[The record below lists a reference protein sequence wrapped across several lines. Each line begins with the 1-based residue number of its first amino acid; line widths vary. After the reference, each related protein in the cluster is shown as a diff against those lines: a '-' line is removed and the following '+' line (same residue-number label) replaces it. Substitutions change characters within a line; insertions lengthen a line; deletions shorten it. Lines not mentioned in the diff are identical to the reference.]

1 MKFFSIGLG
10 IILALL
16 VLTEISLRILFGFG
30 NPPLYMEDDEIGYL
44 LVPNQKMRR
53 MGNLIS
59 INQYSMRSSAFEE
72 QRSPD
77 TLRIFL
83 IGDSI
88 ANGGWWTDDGET
100 ISSLIKEEVFNSSD
114 QTGWEK
120 VEVLNA
126 SANSWGPRN
135 ELAYLEKFGTF
146 EAQVLVLLLN
156 TDDLFTKAPSS
167 EVVGRD
173 RNYPRKQPL
182 GAIPEIVNLI
192 SPNPPAKGI
201 DEKGDRVGFNLE
213 AVGKINE
220 IASNNNARL
229 IVGLTPLKREL
240 EPSGPKDYELKA
252 RTRLKQFTENEQITY
267 IDFLS
272 IFQESQNYELLY
284 RDSIHLSRKGNQIVS
299 ETITESV
306 LNFEQLTIQN

>member
-16 VLTEISLRILFGFG
+16 VLTEISLRFLFGFG

-59 INQYSMRSSAFEE
+59 INGYSMRSPTFEE

-88 ANGGWWTDDGET
+88 ANGGWWTDDEET
-100 ISSLIKEEVFNSSD
+100 ISSLIKEEVLNSSVK
-114 QTGWEK
+114 TGWEK
-120 VEVLNA
+120 VDVLNA

-156 TDDLFTKAPSS
+156 TDDLFTKAPNS

-173 RNYPRKQPL
+173 RNYPSQQPF
-182 GAIPEIVNLI
+182 GAIPEVIKLI
-192 SPNPPAKGI
+192 SPNPPVQGI

-213 AVGKINE
+213 AVGKIKE
-220 IASNNNARL
+220 IASKNNAKL

-240 EPSGPKDYELKA
+240 EPSGPKDHELKA
-252 RTRLKQFTENEQITY
+252 RTRLKEFTENEQITY
-267 IDFLS
+267 IDFLP
-272 IFQESQNYELLY
+272 IFQESQNYDLLY
-284 RDSIHLSRKGNQIVS
+284 RDSIHLTPKGNQLVT
-299 ETITESV
+299 ENITQSI
-306 LNFEQLTIQN
+306 LKFEQLTIEN